1 MRRIPLFVGVLVGL
15 SLATTTT
22 LVEAAGNGVTRDTIA
37 VSFVMSSPDA
47 VTATTTATCGL
58 LPPGTTLTGSGTET
72 SFTTRR
78 TNEQGIETV
87 INATHAHGTATDH
100 AGHRYAF
107 NYSNEFQ
114 VANSVVQPD
123 IYSGTMNDAFSLA
136 GNGPANLHNGFVA
149 GITTN
154 ATLTTFSFPIDRESH
169 GDPIEFPS
177 GASHCD
183 PL

>member
-1 MRRIPLFVGVLVGL
+1 MRRLPLFVAVLVGL

-22 LVEAAGNGVTRDTIA
+22 LVEAAGNGVTRDTTA

-72 SFTTRR
+72 SITTRR
-78 TNEQGIETV
+78 TNDQGIETI
-87 INATHAHGTATDH
+87 INATDAHGTATDP
-100 AGHRYAF
+100 AGHRYVF
-107 NYSNEFQ
+107 NYSNEFR
-114 VANSVVQPD
+114 VANSIAQPD
-123 IYSGTMNDAFSLA
+123 TYSGTMHDAFSLA
-136 GNGPANLHNGFVA
+136 GNGPANLHNGFLA

-154 ATLTTFSFPIDRESH
+154 ATLTTFSFPIDRESR